1 MLLVMRGVPT
11 VVNYA
16 TVLRGALGI
25 KSQLPMRGG
34 GGGPPP
40 AYSSWPGVE
49 ARGPSRPLSPA
60 RSHYKLDLKIQLH
73 ISQRFSTLSLKKI
86 FIYLKGITV

>member
-40 AYSSWPGVE
+40 GLLLLAWSGGERALPTPVTS
-49 ARGPSRPLSPA
+49 PLPLQVGSKNPTAHIPA
-60 RSHYKLDLKIQLH
+60 
-73 ISQRFSTLSLKKI
+73 F
-86 FIYLKGITV
+86 